1 MENSFGLMED
11 VIEENGSMENNMEKE
26 PILQAEV
33 KRNMESGRK
42 ARESDG

>member
-1 MENSFGLMED
+1 MENLFGQMED

-26 PILQAEV
+26 PILQVEV